1 MMKVKELTEKLEVKI
16 LVEGDSE
23 REIEGC
29 YCGDLLSWVMSRIK
43 ENDVWLTVMG
53 NINSIAVCVLSDCS
67 CMLLTENA
75 PLDED
80 ARLKAESIGI
90 PVLQSEKSAYDLAVE
105 ISKLL

>member
-1 MMKVKELTEKLEVKI
+1 MKVKELSERLQLKT

-23 REIEGC
+23 REFEGC

-53 NINSIAVCVLSDCS
+53 NINSIAVCVLSDCA
-67 CMLLTENA
+67 CIVLTENA

-80 ARLKAESIGI
+80 AKLKAETMSI
-90 PVLQSEKSAYDLAVE
+90 PVFQSEKSAYDLAVE

>member
-1 MMKVKELTEKLEVKI
+1 MKVKELSEKLNLKV

-23 REIEGC
+23 RDAEGC

-53 NINSIAVCVLSDCS
+53 NINSIAVCVLSDCA
-67 CMLLTENA
+67 CVVLTENA

-80 ARLKAESIGI
+80 ARFKAEAMSI
-90 PVLQSEKSAYDLAVE
+90 PVFQSEKSAYDLAIE

>member
-1 MMKVKELTEKLEVKI
+1 MTVKELTEKLGLRV
-16 LVEGDSE
+16 LVEGDSQ

-29 YCGDLLSWVMSRIK
+29 YSGDLLSWVMSKIK

-53 NINSIAVCVLSDCS
+53 NINSIAVCVLSDCA
-67 CMLLTENA
+67 CVLLTENA

-80 ARLKAESIGI
+80 AKLKAETMGI
-90 PVLQSEKSAYDLAVE
+90 PVLQSDENTYNLSVA